1 MLLYK
6 KIKIPNFDVM
16 TEEILK
22 MIQPQISQKLRYWDL
37 PFTAFQ
43 RHTPELFKYLTTNL
57 HRLPILFRFYN
68 TPAYSDLPI
77 HTDNIETA
85 KNKIALNIPL
95 YGTKNTTMDYYVT
108 DIDNLHVTF
117 TDGIKDYPIR
127 LIKDNLP
134 LTLIDSMELDSP
146 TLIRTDILHGVRNN
160 NNDYRLTLSLK
171 LLGDNFD
178 NVFKIPP
185 EDALQ

>member
-16 TEEILK
+16 SEEILK
-22 MIQPQISQKLRYWDL
+22 MVQPQISQNLRYWDL

-43 RHTPELFKYLTTNL
+43 RHTPELFKYLTTNF

-68 TPAYSDLPI
+68 TPPYSDLPV

-85 KNKIALNIPL
+85 KNKIALNMPL

-108 DIDNLHVTF
+108 DKDNLHVSY

-127 LIKDNLP
+127 LLKDNLYI
-134 LTLIDSMELDSP
+134 TLIDSMELDSP
-146 TLIRTDILHGVRNN
+146 SLIRTDILHGVRNN
-160 NNDYRLTLSLK
+160 NDYYRLTLSLK
-171 LLGDNFD
+171 FVGDNFD
-178 NVFKIPP
+178 TIFKILP
-185 EDALQ
+185 ENASQ